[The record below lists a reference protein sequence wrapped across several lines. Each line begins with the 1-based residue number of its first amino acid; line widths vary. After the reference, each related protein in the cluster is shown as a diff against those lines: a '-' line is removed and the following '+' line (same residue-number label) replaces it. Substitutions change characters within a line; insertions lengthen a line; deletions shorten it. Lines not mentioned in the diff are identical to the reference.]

1 MFKVFIFILF
11 FLSVLV
17 ENAYAYLD
25 FGTGSYVLQMLFASF
40 IGFVVVMKNHL
51 EWVKQLFKKKKDVND
66 GVDDEID
73 KKEEA
78 IDP

>member
-1 MFKVFIFILF
+1 MFKVFIFISF

-51 EWVKQLFKKKKDVND
+51 EWVKQLFKKKKDV
-66 GVDDEID
+66 DDEID